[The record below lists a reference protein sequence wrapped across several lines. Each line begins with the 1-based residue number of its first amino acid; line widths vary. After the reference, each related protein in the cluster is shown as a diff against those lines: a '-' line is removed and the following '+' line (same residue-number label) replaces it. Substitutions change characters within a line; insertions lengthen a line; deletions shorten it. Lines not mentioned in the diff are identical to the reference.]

1 MKNLLLITFCFVSLG
16 LYSQPA
22 IILDTDFGGDAD
34 DLGALAMLNHFVN
47 RNECK
52 LLAIVVWSTEE
63 YAVPAIDA
71 VNTFYG
77 NPDIPIGVR
86 KDGKYHQEWCYS
98 KPIADVFEHDLTYES
113 AAEAT
118 LLYRKV
124 LSRSKDK
131 DAIIVTVGPLKNI
144 ENLLNSQ
151 ADSISPLTGKELVEK
166 KVKKFVIMGG
176 QFPEG
181 KNEWNFNGNMPGVT
195 KRVLGNITAP
205 IVFSGYELGE
215 KIRTGEV
222 FNKLDKNHP
231 LYVGFMH
238 FSTNAS
244 WLKDNFKGQILA
256 NATYDQTAV
265 LYAVKNGVG
274 LYWDKVDDGI
284 CVPDDSGGN
293 KWFKQEQT
301 NHSYLKMKMHNE
313 ELAQI
318 IDSLMVGGRL

>member
-1 MKNLLLITFCFVSLG
+1 MKKFFLLTFCFVNLG

-22 IILDTDFGGDAD
+22 IIFDTDFGGDAD

-47 RNECK
+47 RNECE

-77 NPDIPIGVR
+77 NPDIPR
-86 KDGKYHQEWCYS
+86 CYS

-113 AAEAT
+113 AWEAT
-118 LLYRKV
+118 LLYRKI
-124 LSRSKDK
+124 LSRSDDK
-131 DAIIVTVGPLKNI
+131 DAVIVTTGPLKNI
-144 ENLLNSQ
+144 ENLLCSE

-166 KVKKFVIMGG
+166 KVKQFVIMGG

-195 KRVLGNITAP
+195 KRVIENITVP

-215 KIRTGEV
+215 KIKTGEV

-231 LYVGFMH
+231 LYIGFMH
-238 FSTNAS
+238 FSANAS
-244 WLKDNFKGQILA
+244 WLKDNFKGQILN

-293 KWFKQEQT
+293 KWVKQEQT
-301 NHSYLKMKMHNE
+301 NHSYIKMKMHNE
-313 ELAQI
+313 DLAQI
-318 IDSLMVGGRL
+318 IDSLMVGGGV